1 MKLQKD
7 LSLIELA
14 VVTAILGITALA
26 VIPNYSSTDPLQL
39 ESSATLVAEA
49 MRFARSESIRTGLS
63 YGGVEI
69 LPAQKRIRLFHA
81 DTSVDP
87 PTPVYDVYQPL
98 SKKLY
103 DIQLGEAAFA
113 ATDAITATLN
123 YPDTCDKPN
132 LIIFDNNGVPFCGD
146 PANVPLRQA
155 VMTLSNGAMTL
166 SVILEGITGRVR
178 TQ

>member
-1 MKLQKD
+1 MKHQTG
-7 LSLIELA
+7 LSLIELTI
-14 VVTAILGITALA
+14 VTAILGITALA

-39 ESSATLVAEA
+39 ESSATVVAEA
-49 MRFARSESIRTGLS
+49 LRFARSESIRTGLP
-63 YGGVEI
+63 YGFEI
-69 LPAQKRIRLFHA
+69 QASQKRIRLFHA

-103 DIQLGEAAFA
+103 DIQLDELAFA
-113 ATDAITATLN
+113 EADTVNANLN
-123 YPDTCDKPN
+123 YQDTCDKPT
-132 LIIFDNNGVPFCGD
+132 LIIFDGNGVPFCGD

-155 VMTLSNGAMTL
+155 VVTLGKGATTL